1 MLTRNLPQVA
11 PDSTHRVHNIVRKPI
26 HQTNSAHSDA
36 LYAFKSREFFGRKI
50 GVVTASTPLALK
62 ILSDHLLRT
71 SGAEVNLHLHNSTP
85 CTDSTV
91 DSQDDTTGV
100 V

>member
-1 MLTRNLPQVA
+1 MRYTHLRAENLVERLGYLLPA
-11 PDSTHRVHNIVRKPI
+11 PHWHYKV
-26 HQTNSAHSDA
+26 
-36 LYAFKSREFFGRKI
+36 LSR
-50 GVVTASTPLALK
+50 
-62 ILSDHLLRT
+62 HLLRT

-100 V
+100 VRPRAG